1 MTTFIRRLI
10 MLALG
15 ILAGICVWP
24 LAELVLYFQAGFPS
38 YLVFLPALGAI
49 VGAVMGAFFG
59 AAEGITSRI
68 TDRLAGGMALGA
80 VVGLAG
86 GALGAL
92 AGQAVL
98 WVTGNLFLR
107 SYRSFQLVVLPVS
120 RAVGWAVLGVF
131 VGAVEGVRAGSAK
144 KVAVGVLGGLVG
156 GLVGGFALEYS
167 RLALP
172 RMAWSRLIGF
182 VILGGAIG
190 VFYGLIERGMSF
202 GVLRVLTGPLKGK
215 EYLVNQGRMRI
226 GRSTRNEI
234 ALPGYQ
240 DLGDV
245 QARIRVRR
253 GDVVLHNLEPGV
265 PMLVNERE
273 AGEQRLKLGDV
284 VRLGSARF
292 YYRHE

>member
-1 MTTFIRRLI
+1 
-10 MLALG
+10 ML
-15 ILAGICVWP
+15 
-24 LAELVLYFQAGFPS
+24 
-38 YLVFLPALGAI
+38 
-49 VGAVMGAFFG
+49 
-59 AAEGITSRI
+59 
-68 TDRLAGGMALGA
+68 
-80 VVGLAG
+80 
-86 GALGAL
+86 
-92 AGQAVL
+92 
-98 WVTGNLFLR
+98 
-107 SYRSFQLVVLPVS
+107 VS
-120 RAVGWAVLGVF
+120 PGVF